1 MRRQTL
7 AAVASAALAAAAA
20 PAFAPAFAQETTVQS
35 VTVMGRYMPRGEP
48 PVQLSRVV
56 DYSDLD
62 LRMRAD
68 QDELRHRIVRA
79 ADDVCDRLGRAAPN
93 HTNMGTSCRDEAVR
107 DAMNQVGVAV
117 AQAYARPAPAYAY
130 VAPAPAEVYP
140 AAPPPPDE
148 SAQAPAAA
156 GYGEPASATVT
167 TQTITNGPVPDT
179 AANRARYGGPMSNA
193 GRRTRPIGN

>member
-1 MRRQTL
+1 
-7 AAVASAALAAAAA
+7 

-93 HTNMGTSCRDEAVR
+93 HTNMGTSCREQAVR
-107 DAMNQVGVAV
+107 DAMNQVGMAV

-130 VAPAPAEVYP
+130 VEPVPAEAYP
-140 AAPPPPDE
+140 AAPPPPDGNP
-148 SAQAPAAA
+148 QAPAAG

-193 GRRTRPIGN
+193 GRKSKPIGN